1 MSDII
6 QVGEEMPDFVDGVDD
21 FAKMRWLAAGAK
33 REAERAKKQA
43 AADERAA
50 ERKPWIDEGKGALA
64 KLKKKMS
71 GVDQILGP
79 HKLHKEC
86 CLELLDTVKDMTEH
100 GKKEHKMRFFS
111 TQLLYYI
118 KPPLF
123 LQNRKSYLIRYKWFM
138 MQELRRVLD
147 ESKNFSGGELRLPK
161 KGGES
166 KSLRIMESSQR
177 RLVPLPREKLDML
190 KSDRAKLKSLLAEMT
205 VIQDTIVSYEATKTC
220 KSMLHATPAGCP
232 VCGVILMGGKMDPI
246 AMVRAIDR
254 VSGTYKLEKLEVDLA
269 KNKADEEK
277 QQKAIDSFREEI
289 HVLEVTMFKLARDNI
304 QAWWASLLAKWHS
317 ARDDKALKTKLWY
330 YRIRKLACLKREID
344 ATPNRLMDFDRLEYT
359 YSAFI
364 PELKEYCAKVTADR
378 NDIAERVGKDF
389 IKRLRKC
396 VARARRKRYMED
408 EAQKRDR
415 EAAQALIAKK
425 KKAAEVLAMRK
436 LWKTLSKRK
445 YICIREKCA
454 GKEFFSVERYRAHMS
469 IHAIEDIKREEKI
482 RRDKLRQATK
492 EQEADLVE
500 ERLAAIREH
509 VYESVR
515 GEQAKKKEE
524 EEAMQY
530 IDPQHVDLADLSF
543 LERSQWSVQPHFNV
557 INHGVNA
564 RLFHLELLSK
574 SHEVEA
580 PELVGLDKALV
591 RFGSMSLLECS
602 ILTSGKIKKEGVI
615 ARTHCTISCPVASDF
630 NTGIRLTDNH
640 TTYGTYIVSAGDA
653 LAVKVTT
660 SVTDGHELQ
669 HGDLVCVGVK
679 KNGDARLEA
688 VDACEAAL
696 VYRVCL
702 RGEVL
707 NPNPQRTKEEK
718 LLGI

>member
-6 QVGEEMPDFVDGVDD
+6 QVGDEMPDFVEGVDD
-21 FAKMRWLAAGAK
+21 FAKMRWLAAGEK
-33 REAERAKKQA
+33 RARERAKKQA
-43 AADERAA
+43 EADGRAS

-64 KLKKKMS
+64 KLKKKMA
-71 GVDQILGP
+71 GVEQILGP
-79 HKLHKEC
+79 HKLHKQC
-86 CLELLDTVKDMTEH
+86 CLELLQTVEDMQEH
-100 GKKEHKMRFFS
+100 GKKEHKTRYFS

-147 ESKNFSGGELRLPK
+147 ETKNFSGGELRLPK
-161 KGGES
+161 QGGES
-166 KSLRIMESSQR
+166 KALRIMEASQR
-177 RLVPLPREKLDML
+177 RLVPLPKDKLYML
-190 KSDRAKLKSLLAEMT
+190 KADRAKLKTLLAEMT
-205 VIQDTIVSYEATKTC
+205 VIQETITGYEATKTC
-220 KSMLHATPAGCP
+220 TSLLHTTPSGCP
-232 VCGVILMGGKMDPI
+232 ICGVILMGGKMDPV
-246 AMVRAIDR
+246 AMVKAVDR

-269 KNKADEEK
+269 KQRDDEDK

-289 HVLEVTMFKLARDNI
+289 HVLEVIMFKLARDNI

-317 ARDDKALKTKLWY
+317 ARDDKARVTKLWY
-330 YRIRKLACLKREID
+330 YRIRRLAKMKCQID
-344 ATPNRLMDFDRLEYT
+344 ATPNRDMDFVQLEYS
-359 YSAFI
+359 YSDMV

-378 NDIAERVGKDF
+378 NDIAERVGKEF

-396 VARARRKRYMED
+396 VARARRRRYMED

-425 KKAAEVLAMRK
+425 KKAAELLAMRK

-445 YICIREKCA
+445 YICIREGCN

-469 IHAIEDIKREEKI
+469 IHAIEDIKRDEKI
-482 RRDKLRQATK
+482 RRDKLKQATK
-492 EQEADLVE
+492 EQESDLVE

-509 VYESVR
+509 VYESVQA
-515 GEQAKKKEE
+515 EQAMKKER

-530 IDPQHVDLADLSF
+530 IDPLSVDLGDVSF
-543 LERSQWSVQPHFNV
+543 LERSEWSVQPHFNL

-564 RLFHLELLSK
+564 RLYHLELLSK

-580 PELVGLDKALV
+580 PALVGLDKALV
-591 RFGSMSLLECS
+591 RFGSIPLLECS
-602 ILTSGKIKKEGVI
+602 VLTNGKTKRDGVI
-615 ARTHCTISCPVASDF
+615 ARTHCTITCPVASDF

-640 TTYGTYIVSAGDA
+640 TIFGTYIVSAGDP

-660 SVTDGHELQ
+660 SVTDGYELR
-669 HGDLVCVGVK
+669 HGDLICIGVK
-679 KNGDARLEA
+679 KNGDVKLEA
-688 VDACEAAL
+688 VDACEASL

-702 RGEVL
+702 RGEEL
-707 NPNPQRTKEEK
+707 PTLPQRTKEEK
-718 LLGI
+718 VLGI